1 MDAAG
6 TVCVRGQ
13 ALPLR
18 VRERLAAALSE
29 AASADLDSLARLE
42 RDHRLG
48 RAPGPQ
54 VSLYAELQPLQ
65 RGGEVS
71 QRISPGRE
79 RAIRLPGGVEPARLG
94 GAVLCRRH
102 RRAGDERSA

>member
-48 RAPGPQ
+48 RASGPQ
-54 VSLYAELQPLQ
+54 ISLHAELQSLQ

-71 QRISPGRE
+71 QRVSPGGKGAVRL
-79 RAIRLPGGVEPARLG
+79 RGAIEPARLG
-94 GAVLCRRH
+94 GAVLRR
-102 RRAGDERSA
+102 